1 MFKGHNVEVVSQVT
15 ERSFG
20 GSTETVQAGEYRQ
33 NICGEG
39 IRKVF
44 ENGPFCF
51 WDGRNGFTDGI

>member
-1 MFKGHNVEVVSQVT
+1 MEVVSQVT